1 MGRVGEV
8 CGITEAEA
16 RKQHMKALRA
26 LRNPEN
32 SNRLRRFVPE
42 DERVYSSALWGNG
55 AEHFNRTW
63 TRTRAGGAGAVMLP
77 GNLLT
82 R

>member
-16 RKQHMKALRA
+16 KTAYEG
-26 LRNPEN
+26 PEGAQKPGE
-32 SNRLRRFVPE
+32 LQQVTWFVPE

-63 TRTRAGGAGAVMLP
+63 TSSTERVALGL
-77 GNLLT
+77 
-82 R
+82 